1 VQNSI
6 NRPIFISKWPSPTEL
21 IRGAMR
27 FSPLITD
34 IYFSPWIPED
44 MARLLQLP
52 DELLLMIIRHLDPT
66 SIQCLRHADRAFLR
80 LFSDK
85 TFRLWHNDSPSTCHF
100 PWSRPNSDFKHQAH
114 TPTLRHLLQSDKEQ
128 KQCLSCRTRCSK
140 DPQQASR
147 LTNEFLFCK
156 GCLVDHPA
164 AFFSPD
170 QRRLGKDRDGDRICI
185 GHQGYVR
192 LCDHEVITW
201 NDVLIAR
208 VGLLNRGPQYQG
220 AMLLRVCRHPSHMPI
235 SHSPDDFDTEG
246 GATPDTRRI
255 RMPTVR
261 PHAVLQRKADCA
273 VMHMTW
279 AGHLPLKPGPDSG
292 SCSGSWR
299 RPAAAD
305 MAARLGELRSGAA
318 EYIIPQSALNQVP
331 EMRCFDRNQCC
342 CLDFGDQDDQDDQDL
357 PVDNN
362 AQPVPLEGDNNK
374 DNHVG
379 GEKGCRAVPS
389 ARLFPIPSSSS
400 SSSHC
405 RSEAE
410 RLGKIRAH
418 VTRTALSFAFGIR
431 AGWQASIRPCPATT
445 VGCLE
450 IGYQRWVACAT
461 MLHPSWSAA
470 DYSWFEALD
479 PDSYRLCED
488 GEARGSLWCPDP
500 TCTNYYRYLE
510 RPLVRKCAGA
520 SVFDYFDNNGIKWTP
535 SWRIRGKLVTT
546 VKGARIEQKRVAKEL
561 EIPSTTSPKVILHLS
576 VRRERLWKWCGRKVR
591 ALFCTK

>member
-1 VQNSI
+1 MVRSLELCFDPRQEVLAADKHWDEYPL
-6 NRPIFISKWPSPTEL
+6 RDMAEKLPLMFICQ
-21 IRGAMR
+21 
-27 FSPLITD
+27 LITRFGPEMLIKAKFVERWLARQNWGETD
-34 IYFSPWIPED
+34 KDRWIN
-44 MARLLQLP
+44 
-52 DELLLMIIRHLDPT
+52 
-66 SIQCLRHADRAFLR
+66 
-80 LFSDK
+80 FSDYAQHK
-85 TFRLWHNDSPSTCHF
+85 RN
-100 PWSRPNSDFKHQAH
+100 
-114 TPTLRHLLQSDKEQ
+114 
-128 KQCLSCRTRCSK
+128 
-140 DPQQASR
+140 
-147 LTNEFLFCK
+147 
-156 GCLVDHPA
+156 
-164 AFFSPD
+164 
-170 QRRLGKDRDGDRICI
+170 RISEI
-185 GHQGYVR
+185 II
-192 LCDHEVITW
+192 VIMGIRAGREALAKAG
-201 NDVLIAR
+201 LIAQDSVTAR
-208 VGLLNRGPQYQG
+208 
-220 AMLLRVCRHPSHMPI
+220 
-235 SHSPDDFDTEG
+235 DD
-246 GATPDTRRI
+246 
-255 RMPTVR
+255 
-261 PHAVLQRKADCA
+261 
-273 VMHMTW
+273 
-279 AGHLPLKPGPDSG
+279 
-292 SCSGSWR
+292 
-299 RPAAAD
+299 
-305 MAARLGELRSGAA
+305 
-318 EYIIPQSALNQVP
+318 
-331 EMRCFDRNQCC
+331 
-342 CLDFGDQDDQDDQDL
+342 DQDDQDDQDL

-389 ARLFPIPSSSS
+389 ARLFPIPSSS

-561 EIPSTTSPKVILHLS
+561 GIPSTTSPKVILHLS